1 MSILR
6 MRGGR
11 GLRLG
16 GLRSMFGMGLLF
28 PRVGGWVWG
37 RGGKGVGG
45 GRGEGGGFGLE
56 EDLLCVSS

>member
-1 MSILR
+1 
-6 MRGGR
+6 
-11 GLRLG
+11 
-16 GLRSMFGMGLLF
+16 MFGMGLLF